1 MVKIQKT
8 KADMNFLKNY
18 LKIFTQIFFYKYI
31 KKNYRQKYKKKICV
45 LNINMTN
52 ISLDELKLVAKNR
65 NIRDYENKSEDL
77 IKAISESKPKI
88 RIDKRR

>member
-1 MVKIQKT
+1 
-8 KADMNFLKNY
+8 MNFLKNY

-31 KKNYRQKYKKKICV
+31 KKNYHQKYKKKICV

-88 RIDKRR
+88 RIDKRRQKKF